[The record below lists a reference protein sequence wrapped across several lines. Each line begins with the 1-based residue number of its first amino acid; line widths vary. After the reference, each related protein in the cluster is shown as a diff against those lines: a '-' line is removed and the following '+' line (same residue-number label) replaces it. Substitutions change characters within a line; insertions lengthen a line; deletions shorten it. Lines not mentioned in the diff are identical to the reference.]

1 MKKSIGIFLF
11 LYMGFCHAQMQDTI
25 AVATQSFQ
33 INNSVTYTYQKP
45 KFLDIFKNIPNDLGA
60 LGNFTIQK
68 ENLKWDAIVLGSTIA
83 LLPVDQNIVNESQ
96 RIGDRIGG
104 WAEPSTYKRV
114 LGIEM
119 FPTSTSSAVYFI
131 GTGNTTLLLSGF
143 FYAVG
148 KIGPDDYRAL
158 NTSSE
163 LVEVL
168 LSVGVATQTIKRITG
183 RQSPIAA
190 TQDGGAWQPFP
201 SFSAFASDTP
211 NYDAM
216 PSGHMATYMATIT
229 VIAQNYPEL
238 KWIRPVAYSV
248 GAALAFN
255 MMSGQVHWASDY
267 PIGILIGYVIGKNT
281 AERRITKST
290 KVTDLI
296 PNQTKYNTSYNY
308 NRINNTNL
316 IGMTITF

>member
-1 MKKSIGIFLF
+1 MKRSISIFLL
-11 LYMGFCHAQMQDTI
+11 LYMGFCHAQMQDSI
-25 AVATQSFQ
+25 AVSTQSIQ
-33 INNSVTYTYQKP
+33 INDGVTYTYQKP
-45 KFLDIFKNIPNDLGA
+45 KFLDIFKNIPNDLVA

-83 LLPVDQNIVNESQ
+83 LLPVDQNIVDESQ
-96 RIGDRIGG
+96 RIGNRIGG
-104 WAEPSTYKRV
+104 WDEPSTYKRV
-114 LGIEM
+114 FGIEM

-201 SFSAFASDTP
+201 SFSAFASNTP

-238 KWIRPVAYSV
+238 KWIKPVGYSL

-267 PIGILIGYVIGKNT
+267 PIGILIGYVIGKN
-281 AERRITKST
+281 AADRRITKST
-290 KVTDLI
+290 KVTNLI
-296 PNQTKYNTSYNY
+296 PNQTKYKTSYNY
-308 NRINNTNL
+308 NRINDTNL